1 MANSTRLPPI
11 YVISGNL
18 GVLGEQLVRTG
29 LAQFQGAQPSIKIIP
44 RVQHLSQLETI
55 LTDAASVGATVVH
68 TMVNAEMRHALVEL
82 ARAKNVIAIDVLG
95 PFLEHIAR
103 QINQEPVGKP
113 GLYRQLHETYF
124 KRIDAIEFTTTL
136 DDGMNYQKWQQAEI
150 VLVGVSRV
158 GKTPISLYLSMLG
171 WKVANVPLVAEIT
184 PPDELFQLDR
194 RRVVG
199 LTIDPTQLLHHR
211 NHRQSQLGV
220 TGASDYNRPE
230 KIYAEL
236 EFARQIFRRGRFKV
250 IDISDKPIETCADEI
265 IGLVLRQLKSE

>member
-1 MANSTRLPPI
+1 
-11 YVISGNL
+11 L

-29 LAQFQGAQPSIKIIP
+29 LAQFQDVQPSIKIIP

-55 LTDAASVGATVVH
+55 LNDAASVGATVVH
-68 TMVNAEMRHALVEL
+68 TMVNAEMRHTLVEL
-82 ARAKNVIAIDVLG
+82 AHAKNVVAIDVLG
-95 PFLEHIAR
+95 PFLEHITR
-103 QINQEPVGKP
+103 QINQKPVGKP

-136 DDGMNYQKWQQAEI
+136 DDGMNYSKWQQAEI

-171 WKVANVPLVAEIT
+171 WKVANVPLVADIT

-220 TGASDYNRPE
+220 TGTSNYNRPE

-250 IDISDKPIETCADEI
+250 IDVSDKPIETCADEI
-265 IGLVLRQLKSE
+265 IALVLRQLKSE